1 MNKDADTT
9 PTNSTAVIQTT
20 RRRVRFQVD
29 IDLDVDI
36 DEVSNTGSPLMGG
49 GVGEDSGCGVLGS
62 DKGAPWSLRT

>member
-20 RRRVRFQVD
+20 RRRVRFEVD

-36 DEVSNTGSPLMGG
+36 DIDGVSNTGSPLMRG
-49 GVGEDSGCGVLGS
+49 GVDDDSGCGVKGS
-62 DKGAPWSLRT
+62 DKEAP